1 MTRDLV
7 AGADDGLVGH
17 APGGSGEL
25 PADDVVPVAEG
36 LFTWSAGSAGSAE
49 SIGSADSTA
58 SDVSAG
64 SSGEIRLIG
73 SACRR
78 CGTVTFPAQ
87 GSCPRCT
94 GVDVEERLLATRGTL
109 WTYTV
114 QRFPPKEP
122 YRGDV
127 AGFRPY
133 AVGYV
138 ELPDGVLVESRLV
151 VDDVDEPGALRIG
164 QAMELV
170 AEPVFVDEHGRQVV
184 TFAFAPTGA
193 GS

>member
-1 MTRDLV
+1 MGDLV
-7 AGADDGLVGH
+7 GVGD
-17 APGGSGEL
+17 A
-25 PADDVVPVAEG
+25 VPVAEG
-36 LFTWSAGSAGSAE
+36 LFTWSAGSGAGSRD
-49 SIGSADSTA
+49 G
-58 SDVSAG
+58 
-64 SSGEIRLIG
+64 IRLVG
-73 SACRR
+73 SACRT

-94 GVDVEERLLATRGTL
+94 GVDVEPRPLAARGTL
-109 WTYTV
+109 WTFTV

-151 VDDVDEPGALRIG
+151 VDDVDVPDAVRIG
-164 QAMELV
+164 QEMALV
-170 AEPVFVDEHGRQVV
+170 AEPVFRDDQGRPVV
-184 TFAFAPTGA
+184 TYAFAPVEA